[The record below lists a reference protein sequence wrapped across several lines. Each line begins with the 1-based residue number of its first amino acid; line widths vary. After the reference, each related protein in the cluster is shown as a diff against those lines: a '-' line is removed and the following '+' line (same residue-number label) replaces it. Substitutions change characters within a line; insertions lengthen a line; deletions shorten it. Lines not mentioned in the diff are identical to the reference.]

1 MAREK
6 GKREKEELKEKEK
19 AEKEILTKGK
29 KAPMINLCR
38 SGFAPHAC
46 FPHLISKKL
55 LSQGPHFYW
64 IGSFFNCKKHPGQHH
79 AIIPAISYSVYH
91 TFKKVQLNRDICR
104 SNQPF
109 NSTVPRS

>member
-46 FPHLISKKL
+46 FPRLISKKL

-64 IGSFFNCKKHPGQHH
+64 IGSFFQLQETSWATPCHYSCD
-79 AIIPAISYSVYH
+79 ILFSIPHI
-91 TFKKVQLNRDICR
+91 
-104 SNQPF
+104 
-109 NSTVPRS
+109 